1 MGAWT
6 QTGSSIIFLPFT
18 LEQALAGLAE
28 AGFVNVEI
36 GAVKGFL
43 EHLDPDDSA
52 RPRSSG
58 ARSYS
63 IGTG

>member
-36 GAVKGFL
+36 GAVKGSST
-43 EHLDPDDSA
+43 PRPRRCG
-52 RPRSSG
+52 RPRSPTAG
-58 ARSYS
+58 GCS
-63 IGTG
+63 ISTG